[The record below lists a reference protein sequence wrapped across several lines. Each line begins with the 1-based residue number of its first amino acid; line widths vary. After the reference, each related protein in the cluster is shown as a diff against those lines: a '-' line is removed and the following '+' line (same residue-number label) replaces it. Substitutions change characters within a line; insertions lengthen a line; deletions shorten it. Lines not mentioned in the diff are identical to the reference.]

1 MNKIDTLKMSIFK
14 DEWFALEN
22 KWFSVD
28 DDWFV
33 LENKDMD
40 QNVFSELV
48 NSLSRVF
55 IEEYGVKV
63 AKEHV
68 AKETINDELVLF
80 INAKKVPN
88 IVKSLVQ
95 MPNYDI
101 QIELR
106 GRTNTGEEKGKL
118 MAKPFDANSCAE
130 VIPYYNKNSKRTQ

>member
-22 KWFSVD
+22 K
-28 DDWFV
+28 
-33 LENKDMD
+33 DMNQD
-40 QNVFSELV
+40 VFSEIV
-48 NSLSRVF
+48 NSLNKAF
-55 IEEYGVKV
+55 TDEYGVEG

-68 AKETINDELVLF
+68 VKISKNDRLVLF

-88 IVKSLVQ
+88 IIKSLVQ

-101 QIELR
+101 QIELN
-106 GRTNTGEEKGKL
+106 GRTNKGEEKTKL
-118 MAKPFDANSCAE
+118 MTKPFDSNSCAE